1 MKIRFVL
8 MLLGCCLSVRVVADS
23 EKIPVFVSIPP
34 QKQFVEKIGGNLV
47 QVEVLLPPGE
57 SPETFSPSPKM
68 LVSLSKA
75 KLYFQIGVPFEKNLL
90 GSIQSLN
97 HDIKIIMCCDHIIKV
112 HQHLPDEHGHY
123 DLHIWS
129 SPINVMKI
137 AHDIK
142 EALSLI
148 DPANAE
154 EYSGNYFSYIAELT
168 TLDRDIK
175 QRLAERRTNY
185 FIVSH
190 AAWGDFADQYGLQQ
204 IAMEKNNR
212 ESGPKS
218 LLNIIRLAHSENI
231 NTLFVQEQYKT
242 PSVYSL
248 ARELSASIVELDP
261 LAEDYLTNMVRI
273 SARIAD
279 ALR

>member
-1 MKIRFVL
+1 MKISFVL
-8 MLLGCCLSVRVVADS
+8 MLLGCFLSVRVVADS

-34 QKQFVEKIGGNLV
+34 QKQFVEKIGGNFV
-47 QVEVLLPPGE
+47 HVEVLLPPGE

-68 LVSLSKA
+68 LVSLSRA
-75 KLYFQIGVPFEKNLL
+75 RLYFQIGVPFEKNLL
-90 GSIQSLN
+90 GAIQSLN
-97 HDIKIIMCCDHIIKV
+97 HDIKIVMCCDHIINL
-112 HQHLPDEHGHY
+112 HQHLPDEDEHY

-129 SPINVMKI
+129 SPVNIMKV

-148 DPANAE
+148 DPAHAE
-154 EYSGNYFSYIAELT
+154 DYTSNYLSYMTELT
-168 TLDRDIK
+168 SLDTEIK
-175 QRLAERRTNY
+175 QRLLDRRTNY

-190 AAWGDFADQYGLQQ
+190 AAWGNFANQYGLQQ
-204 IAMEKNNR
+204 IAMEKNNK

-218 LLNIIRLAHSENI
+218 LLNIIRIARSENI

-248 ARELSASIVELDP
+248 ARELSARIVELDP
-261 LAEDYLTNMVRI
+261 LAEDYLTNMARI
-273 SARIAD
+273 SASIAD